1 MTHFCLFNS
10 KISTINMSN
19 SFIYS
24 SNGGRTRLFSI
35 INIDDQEINQPE
47 ELRIPLFKHQK
58 KAIWKMREI
67 ENTHKIV
74 RTDINRELRTNFGI
88 YSDKVGSGK
97 TLVMATLLSV
107 NKNPSPAYIIPQ
119 QVTNHVMVSRLSN
132 NRRNTYLNIKTT
144 LIIVP
149 HGLINQWED
158 TLTKDVGLDIQKV
171 NTKKMVLEL
180 IVLLRNGDNEPPE
193 PIPIILI
200 SNTMY
205 RHFNKVWYDEYIR
218 TSVPNGGIPN
228 YVSTTWRQRSK
239 IKWNRIII
247 DEPHTFVL
255 PENRLKS
262 DFCWFICATPNDIL
276 YSNRQWLRHIMGGE
290 YYYDRMNPNELA
302 VIKSEN
308 HVIEQSLRLP
318 PYIEKFI
325 KCKAPVYLF
334 DRQIRNN
341 LPTEALA
348 RLHANDVVGA
358 MEILNINAKSESS
371 ILDSLIENY
380 KNRAHNEKLEINRL
394 MQIRNISESD
404 RRDRIQRHET
414 KLREFENKIKSITD
428 RVTVSENCPICL
440 DNVSDPRAITNCCH
454 KSFCFECILMAL
466 KASNNKCPMC
476 KSNIH
481 TNSLHI
487 ESAVHVDKKIK
498 IDNNPK
504 TPKLLSKTDTI
515 LKMVGNMDENSRYL
529 IFSEYDNSFQRISYK
544 LSEAMIPF
552 KVLKG
557 GVDEQQKNIKKYE
570 SGEIKILMLNANN
583 FGAGLNLQRTTDII
597 IYHQFRTEDLK
608 SQVIGRAQRIGRQT
622 SLNVHYLE
630 YDVQN

>member
-1 MTHFCLFNS
+1 MMCFYEIIGSGIIGIHKMTS
-10 KISTINMSN
+10 Y
-19 SFIYS
+19 IYS
-24 SNGGRTRLFSI
+24 SNGIRRRFFSI
-35 INIDDQEINQPE
+35 INIDDPEINQPE
-47 ELRIPLFKHQK
+47 AVTLSLFKHQK
-58 KAIWKMREI
+58 KAIWKMTEM
-67 ENTHKIV
+67 EKTHKIV
-74 RTDINRELRTNFGI
+74 RTDINRELITNYGI
-88 YSDKVGSGK
+88 YADKVGSGK
-97 TLVMATLLSV
+97 TLAMATLLHT
-107 NKNPSPAYIIPQ
+107 NKNPSPAYTLPQ
-119 QVTNHVMVSRLSN
+119 QVTNHVMVSRITD

-149 HGLINQWED
+149 HNLIKQWED
-158 TLTKDVGLDIQKV
+158 TLNLVVGLEIQKV

-180 IVLLRNGDNEPPE
+180 IEMLRSAGSAE

-205 RHFNKVWYDEYIR
+205 RHFNKVWHDEYIP

-228 YVSTTWRQRSK
+228 YVSTTWRQRPK
-239 IKWNRIII
+239 IKWNRIIV
-247 DEPHTFVL
+247 DEPHTFIL
-255 PENRLKS
+255 PENSLKS

-276 YSNRQWLRHIMGGE
+276 YSNRQWLRHIMAGE
-290 YYYDRMNPNELA
+290 YYYQRLNPNELT

-308 HVIEQSLRLP
+308 DVIEQSLRLP

-325 KCKAPVYLF
+325 KCKAPGYLF

-380 KNRAHNEKLEINRL
+380 KNRVHNERLEINRL

-440 DNVSDPRAITNCCH
+440 DNVSDPRAITDCCH

-466 KASNNKCPMC
+466 KTSNNKCPMC

-504 TPKLLSKTDTI
+504 TPELLSKTDTI
-515 LKMVGNMDENSRYL
+515 IKMIGNMDDNSRYL

-544 LSEAMIPF
+544 LSERMIPF

-557 GVDEQQKNIKKYE
+557 GIDEQQKNIKKYE
-570 SGEIKILMLNANN
+570 SGEIKILMLNAHN
-583 FGAGLNLQRTTDII
+583 FGAGLNLQMTTDII

-608 SQVIGRAQRIGRQT
+608 TQVIGRAQRIGRQT
-622 SLNVHYLE
+622 ALNVHYLE

>member
-1 MTHFCLFNS
+1 MMCFYEIIGGRIIGIHKMTS
-10 KISTINMSN
+10 Y
-19 SFIYS
+19 IYS
-24 SNGGRTRLFSI
+24 SNGIRRRFFSI
-35 INIDDQEINQPE
+35 INIDDPEINQPE
-47 ELRIPLFKHQK
+47 AVTLSLFKHQK
-58 KAIWKMREI
+58 KAIWKMTEM
-67 ENTHKIV
+67 EKTHKIV
-74 RTDINRELRTNFGI
+74 RTDINRELITNYGI
-88 YSDKVGSGK
+88 YADKVGSGK
-97 TLVMATLLSV
+97 TLAMATLLHT
-107 NKNPSPAYIIPQ
+107 NKNPSPAYTLPQ
-119 QVTNHVMVSRLSN
+119 QVTNHVMVSRITD

-149 HGLINQWED
+149 HNLIKQWED
-158 TLTKDVGLDIQKV
+158 TLNLVVGLEIQKV

-180 IVLLRNGDNEPPE
+180 IEMLRSAGSAE

-205 RHFNKVWYDEYIR
+205 RHFNKVWHDEYIP

-228 YVSTTWRQRSK
+228 YVSTTWRQRPK
-239 IKWNRIII
+239 IKWNRIIV
-247 DEPHTFVL
+247 DEPHTFIL
-255 PENRLKS
+255 PENSLKS

-276 YSNRQWLRHIMGGE
+276 YSNRQWLRHIMAGE
-290 YYYDRMNPNELA
+290 YYYQRLNPNELT

-308 HVIEQSLRLP
+308 DVIEQSLRLP

-325 KCKAPVYLF
+325 KCKAPGYLF

-380 KNRAHNEKLEINRL
+380 KNRVHNERLEINRL

-440 DNVSDPRAITNCCH
+440 DNVSDPRAITDCCH

-466 KASNNKCPMC
+466 KTSNNKCPMC
-476 KSNIH
+476 KSNIR

-504 TPKLLSKTDTI
+504 TPELLSKTDTI
-515 LKMVGNMDENSRYL
+515 IKMIGNMDDNSRYL

-544 LSEAMIPF
+544 LSERMIPF

-557 GVDEQQKNIKKYE
+557 GIDEQQKNIKKYE
-570 SGEIKILMLNANN
+570 SGEIKILMLNAHN
-583 FGAGLNLQRTTDII
+583 FGAGLNLQMTTDII

-608 SQVIGRAQRIGRQT
+608 TQVIGRAQRIGRQT
-622 SLNVHYLE
+622 ALNVHYLE

>member
-1 MTHFCLFNS
+1 MMCFYEIIGGRIIGIHKMTS
-10 KISTINMSN
+10 Y
-19 SFIYS
+19 IYS
-24 SNGGRTRLFSI
+24 SNGIRRRFFSI
-35 INIDDQEINQPE
+35 INIDDPEINQPE
-47 ELRIPLFKHQK
+47 AVTLSLFKHQK
-58 KAIWKMREI
+58 KAIWKMTEM
-67 ENTHKIV
+67 EKTHKIV
-74 RTDINRELRTNFGI
+74 RTDINRELITNYGI
-88 YSDKVGSGK
+88 YADKVGSGK
-97 TLVMATLLSV
+97 TLAMATLLHT
-107 NKNPSPAYIIPQ
+107 NKNPSPAYTLPQ
-119 QVTNHVMVSRLSN
+119 QVTNHVMVSRITD

-149 HGLINQWED
+149 HNLIKQWED
-158 TLTKDVGLDIQKV
+158 TLNLVVGLEIQKV

-180 IVLLRNGDNEPPE
+180 IEMLRSAGSAE

-205 RHFNKVWYDEYIR
+205 RHFNKVWHDEYIP

-228 YVSTTWRQRSK
+228 YVSTTWRQRPK
-239 IKWNRIII
+239 IKWNRIIV
-247 DEPHTFVL
+247 DEPHTFIL
-255 PENRLKS
+255 PENSLKS
-262 DFCWFICATPNDIL
+262 NFCWFICATPNDIL
-276 YSNRQWLRHIMGGE
+276 YSNRQWLRHIMAGE
-290 YYYDRMNPNELA
+290 YYYQRLNPNELT

-308 HVIEQSLRLP
+308 DVIEQSLCLP
-318 PYIEKFI
+318 PYIERFI
-325 KCKAPVYLF
+325 KCKAPTYLF

-380 KNRAHNEKLEINRL
+380 KNRVHNERLEINRL

-440 DNVSDPRAITNCCH
+440 DNVSDPRAITDCCH

-466 KASNNKCPMC
+466 KTSNNKCPMC

-504 TPKLLSKTDTI
+504 TPELLSKTDTI
-515 LKMVGNMDENSRYL
+515 LKMIGNMDDNSRYL

-544 LSEAMIPF
+544 LSERMIPF

-570 SGEIKILMLNANN
+570 SGEIKILMLNAHN
-583 FGAGLNLQRTTDII
+583 FGAGLNLQMTTDII

-608 SQVIGRAQRIGRQT
+608 TQVIGRAQRIGRQT
-622 SLNVHYLE
+622 ALNVHYLE

>member
-1 MTHFCLFNS
+1 MTHFYLYNN
-10 KISTINMSN
+10 KTATINMDN
-19 SFIYS
+19 SFVYS
-24 SNGGRTRLFSI
+24 SNGSRTRLFSI
-35 INIDDQEINQPE
+35 INIDDQEINQPK
-47 ELRIPLFKHQK
+47 ELKLSLFKHQK
-58 KAIWKMREI
+58 KAIWKMIEI

-74 RTDINRELRTNFGI
+74 RKDINRELRTNFGI

-97 TLVMATLLSV
+97 TLVMATLLNV
-107 NKNPSPAYIIPQ
+107 NKNPSPAYILPQ
-119 QVTNHVMVSRLSN
+119 QVTNHVMVSRIGD
-132 NRRNTYLNIKTT
+132 NRRNTYFNIKTT

-149 HGLINQWED
+149 HGLINQWEN
-158 TLTKDVGLDIQKV
+158 TLIKDVGLNIQKV
-171 NTKKMVLEL
+171 NTKRMVSQLINDIKNYIKMESDASSSTQ
-180 IVLLRNGDNEPPE
+180 IE

-200 SNTMY
+200 SNTMF
-205 RHFNKVWYDEYIR
+205 RHFNSECYEYYR
-218 TSVPNGGIPN
+218 VNSL
-228 YVSTTWRQRSK
+228 K

-255 PENRLKS
+255 PGNSLKS
-262 DFCWFICATPNDIL
+262 DFCWFVCATPNDIL
-276 YSNRQWLRHIMGGE
+276 YSNRQWLRYIMGGE
-290 YYYDRMNPNELA
+290 YYYERMNPNELA

-318 PYIEKFI
+318 PYIENFI
-325 KCKAPVYLF
+325 KCKAPTYLF
-334 DRQIRNN
+334 DRRIRNN

-348 RLHANDVVGA
+348 RLHANDVMGA

-380 KNRAHNEKLEINRL
+380 KNRVHNEKLEITRL
-394 MQIRNISESD
+394 MQIRNINESD
-404 RRDRIQRHET
+404 RRDRIQRHEG
-414 KLREFENKIKSITD
+414 KVREFENKIKSITE
-428 RVTVSENCPICL
+428 RVTISENCPICL
-440 DNVSDPRAITNCCH
+440 DSVSDPRAITNCCH
-454 KSFCFECILMAL
+454 KSFCFECILMGL
-466 KASNNKCPMC
+466 KASNNRCPMC

-487 ESAVHVDKKIK
+487 ESAVHIDKKIK
-498 IDNNPK
+498 LDNNPK

-515 LKMVGNMDENSRYL
+515 LKMIKNMDENSRYL

-557 GVDEQQKNIKKYE
+557 SVDEQQKNIKKYE

-583 FGAGLNLQRTTDII
+583 FGAGLNLQKTTNII

-608 SQVIGRAQRIGRQT
+608 TQVIGRAQRIGRQT
-622 SLNVHYLE
+622 PLNVHYLE
-630 YDVQN
+630 YEVQN

>member
-1 MTHFCLFNS
+1 MTHFYLYNN
-10 KISTINMSN
+10 KTATINMDN
-19 SFIYS
+19 SFVYS
-24 SNGGRTRLFSI
+24 SNGSRTRLFSI
-35 INIDDQEINQPE
+35 INIDDQEINQPK
-47 ELRIPLFKHQK
+47 ELKLSLFKHQK
-58 KAIWKMREI
+58 KAIWKMIEI

-74 RTDINRELRTNFGI
+74 RKDINRELRTNFGI

-97 TLVMATLLSV
+97 TLVMATLLNV
-107 NKNPSPAYIIPQ
+107 NKNPSPAYILPQ
-119 QVTNHVMVSRLSN
+119 QVTNHVMVSRIGD
-132 NRRNTYLNIKTT
+132 NRRNTYFNIKTT

-149 HGLINQWED
+149 HGLTNQWEN
-158 TLTKDVGLDIQKV
+158 TLIKDVGLNIQKV
-171 NTKKMVLEL
+171 NTKRMVSQLINDIKNYIKMESDASSSTQ
-180 IVLLRNGDNEPPE
+180 IE

-200 SNTMY
+200 SNTMF
-205 RHFNKVWYDEYIR
+205 RHFNSECYEYNR
-218 TSVPNGGIPN
+218 VNSL
-228 YVSTTWRQRSK
+228 K

-255 PENRLKS
+255 PGNSLKS
-262 DFCWFICATPNDIL
+262 DFCWFVCATPNDIL
-276 YSNRQWLRHIMGGE
+276 YSNRQWLRYIMGGE
-290 YYYDRMNPNELA
+290 YYYERMNPNELA

-318 PYIEKFI
+318 PYIENFI
-325 KCKAPVYLF
+325 KCKAPTYLF
-334 DRQIRNN
+334 DRRIRNN

-348 RLHANDVVGA
+348 RLHANDVMGA

-380 KNRAHNEKLEINRL
+380 KNRVHNEKLEITRL
-394 MQIRNISESD
+394 MQIRNINESD
-404 RRDRIQRHET
+404 RRDRIQRHEG
-414 KLREFENKIKSITD
+414 KVREFENKIKSITE
-428 RVTVSENCPICL
+428 RVTISENCPICL
-440 DNVSDPRAITNCCH
+440 DSVSDPRAITNCCH
-454 KSFCFECILMAL
+454 KSFCFECILMGL
-466 KASNNKCPMC
+466 KASNNRCPMC

-487 ESAVHVDKKIK
+487 ESAVHIDKKIK
-498 IDNNPK
+498 LDNNPK

-515 LKMVGNMDENSRYL
+515 LKMIKNMDENSRYL

-557 GVDEQQKNIKKYE
+557 SVDEQQKNIKKYE

-583 FGAGLNLQRTTDII
+583 FGAGLNLQKTTNII

-608 SQVIGRAQRIGRQT
+608 TQVIGRAQRIGRQT
-622 SLNVHYLE
+622 PLNVHYLE
-630 YDVQN
+630 YEVQN

>member
-1 MTHFCLFNS
+1 MTHFYLYNN
-10 KISTINMSN
+10 KTATINMDN
-19 SFIYS
+19 SFVYS
-24 SNGGRTRLFSI
+24 SNGSRTRLFSI
-35 INIDDQEINQPE
+35 INIDDQEINQPK
-47 ELRIPLFKHQK
+47 ELKLSLFKHQK
-58 KAIWKMREI
+58 KAIWKMIEI

-74 RTDINRELRTNFGI
+74 RKDINRELRTNFGI

-97 TLVMATLLSV
+97 TLVMATLLNV
-107 NKNPSPAYIIPQ
+107 NKNPSPAYILPQ
-119 QVTNHVMVSRLSN
+119 QVTNHVMVSRIGD
-132 NRRNTYLNIKTT
+132 NRRNTYFNIKTT

-149 HGLINQWED
+149 HGLTNQWEN
-158 TLTKDVGLDIQKV
+158 TLIKDVGLNIQKV
-171 NTKKMVLEL
+171 NTKRMVSQLINDIKNYIKMESDASSSTQ
-180 IVLLRNGDNEPPE
+180 IE

-200 SNTMY
+200 SNTMF
-205 RHFNKVWYDEYIR
+205 RHFNSECYEYYR
-218 TSVPNGGIPN
+218 VNSL
-228 YVSTTWRQRSK
+228 K

-255 PENRLKS
+255 PGNSLKS
-262 DFCWFICATPNDIL
+262 DFCWFVCATPNDIL
-276 YSNRQWLRHIMGGE
+276 YSNRQWLRYIMGGE
-290 YYYDRMNPNELA
+290 YYYERMNPNELA

-318 PYIEKFI
+318 PYIENFI
-325 KCKAPVYLF
+325 KCKAPTYLF
-334 DRQIRNN
+334 DRRIRNN

-348 RLHANDVVGA
+348 RLHANDVMGA

-380 KNRAHNEKLEINRL
+380 KNRVHNEKLEITRL
-394 MQIRNISESD
+394 MQIRNINESD
-404 RRDRIQRHET
+404 RRDRIQRHEA
-414 KLREFENKIKSITD
+414 KVREFENKIKSITE
-428 RVTVSENCPICL
+428 RVTISENCPICL
-440 DNVSDPRAITNCCH
+440 DSVSDPRAITNCCH
-454 KSFCFECILMAL
+454 KSFCFECILMGL
-466 KASNNKCPMC
+466 KASNNRCPMC

-487 ESAVHVDKKIK
+487 ESAVHIDKKIK
-498 IDNNPK
+498 LDNNPK

-515 LKMVGNMDENSRYL
+515 LKMIKNMDENSRYL

-557 GVDEQQKNIKKYE
+557 SVDEQQKNIKKYE

-583 FGAGLNLQRTTDII
+583 FGAGLNLQKTTNII

-608 SQVIGRAQRIGRQT
+608 TQVIGRAQRIGRQT
-622 SLNVHYLE
+622 PLNVHYLE
-630 YDVQN
+630 YEVQN

>member
-1 MTHFCLFNS
+1 MTS
-10 KISTINMSN
+10 Y
-19 SFIYS
+19 IYS
-24 SNGGRTRLFSI
+24 SNYSSNGIRRRFFSI
-35 INIDDQEINQPE
+35 INIDDPEINQPE
-47 ELRIPLFKHQK
+47 AVTLSLFKHQK
-58 KAIWKMREI
+58 KAIWKMTEM

-74 RTDINRELRTNFGI
+74 RTDINRELITNYGI
-88 YSDKVGSGK
+88 YADKVGSGK
-97 TLVMATLLSV
+97 TLAMATLLHT
-107 NKNPSPAYIIPQ
+107 NKNPSQAYTLPQ
-119 QVTNHVMVSRLSN
+119 QVTNHVMVSGIKD

-149 HGLINQWED
+149 HNLIKQWAD
-158 TLTKDVGLDIQKV
+158 TLNLVVGLEIQKV

-180 IVLLRNGDNEPPE
+180 IDLLRIDQTLEPPE

-205 RHFNKVWYDEYIR
+205 RHFNKVWHDEYIP

-228 YVSTTWRQRSK
+228 YVGTTWGRRPK
-239 IKWNRIII
+239 IKWNRIIV
-247 DEPHTFVL
+247 DEPHTFIL
-255 PENRLKS
+255 PENSLKS
-262 DFCWFICATPNDIL
+262 NFCWFICATPNDIL

-290 YYYDRMNPNELA
+290 YYYERLNPNELT

-308 HVIEQSLRLP
+308 DVIEQSLCLP
-318 PYIEKFI
+318 PYIERFI
-325 KCKAPVYLF
+325 KCKAPTYLF

-380 KNRAHNEKLEINRL
+380 KNRVHNEKLEINRL

-440 DNVSDPRAITNCCH
+440 DNVSDPRAITDCCH

-466 KASNNKCPMC
+466 KTSNNKCPMC
-476 KSNIH
+476 KSNIRTH
-481 TNSLHI
+481 SLHI

-504 TPKLLSKTDTI
+504 TPELLSKTDTI
-515 LKMVGNMDENSRYL
+515 LKMIGNMDDNSRYL

-544 LSEAMIPF
+544 LSERMIPF

-557 GVDEQQKNIKKYE
+557 GVDEQQKNIKKFE
-570 SGEIKILMLNANN
+570 SGEIKILMLNAHN
-583 FGAGLNLQRTTDII
+583 FGAGLNLQMTTDII

-608 SQVIGRAQRIGRQT
+608 TQVIGRAQRIGRQT
-622 SLNVHYLE
+622 ALNVHYLE